1 MKFLSLVLFVAS
13 FCCVETISTQ
23 AETEKL
29 LESAPAKKLH
39 DMTFRIMRESHPS
52 CEPNCPEWIF
62 ARGQIVP
69 GSAQKFKDIVDL
81 AGTPGVPLIIQSAG
95 GDMKE
100 AMEMGHFI
108 RKHMMDVAVGFA
120 YEIPC
125 KEGDVSCRRALIH
138 NHAARGFVSTQPSFC
153 ASACTI
159 VLASGVSRIA
169 AANSVI
175 GTHQCVNK
183 AITQKIF
190 YAEEYTMVNG
200 VKVLL
205 SKTETR
211 RETVF
216 GEQATQTSIA
226 FEADLLQ
233 YLTSMGIEKNFLDY
247 FDKAPPSDIYRMTL
261 KDRAATRITTQTL
274 APETLARAELCTAKS
289 PAKNCV
295 MLSSNV
301 ELSDAN

>member
-1 MKFLSLVLFVAS
+1 MKFLTLVLFVAS

-23 AETEKL
+23 ADTGKL
-29 LESAPAKKLH
+29 PQAAPAKKSH

-100 AMEMGHFI
+100 AMEMGRFI
-108 RKHMMDVAVGFA
+108 RAHMMDVAVGFA

-153 ASACTI
+153 ASACTM

-175 GTHQCVNK
+175 GTHKCVNK
-183 AITQKIF
+183 PITQKIF

-205 SKTETR
+205 NKTETR
-211 RETVF
+211 RETVI
-216 GEQATQTSIA
+216 GEEATQTSIE
-226 FEADLLQ
+226 FEANLRQ
-233 YLTSMGIEKNFLDY
+233 YLALMGVEKNLLDY

-261 KDRAATRITTQTL
+261 KDRAATRITTKTL
-274 APETLARAELCTAKS
+274 APETLVRADLCTAKS

-295 MLSSNV
+295 ELRSNV

>member
-1 MKFLSLVLFVAS
+1 MKCLSLVLFIAS
-13 FCCVETISTQ
+13 FCCVGTISTQ
-23 AETEKL
+23 AEADKRPEA
-29 LESAPAKKLH
+29 APAKKSH

-52 CEPNCPEWIF
+52 CEPKCPEWIF
-62 ARGQIVP
+62 AKGQIVP
-69 GSAQKFKDIVDL
+69 GSAQKFKDL
-81 AGTPGVPLIIQSAG
+81 AEFVGVPGVPLIIQSAG
-95 GDMKE
+95 GDMNE
-100 AMEMGHFI
+100 AMEMGRFI
-108 RKHMMDVAVGFA
+108 RTHRMDVAVGFA

-125 KEGDVSCRRALIH
+125 KEGEGLCRRALIY

-190 YAEEYTMVNG
+190 YAEEYTMVDG
-200 VKVLL
+200 VKVLV

-216 GEQATQTSIA
+216 GEEESQTSA
-226 FEADLLQ
+226 LFEAHLRE
-233 YLTSMGIEKNFLDY
+233 YLTSMGVDKNFLDY
-247 FDKAPPSDIYRMTL
+247 FNKAPPTDIYRMTL
-261 KDRAATRITTQTL
+261 KDRAVTRITTETI
-274 APETLARAELCTAKS
+274 APEVLVRADLCIAKS

-295 MLSSNV
+295 MLGRNV
-301 ELSDAN
+301 EMSDAN